1 MAYIGSPAA
10 PTIATVSDG
19 TVTSAKLDTNIAVDG
34 NLTVDTNTLYVDSTN
49 NRVGIGNSSPAQIL
63 EVKQLDQNAF
73 KGIRIN
79 NPNAYIGSAGIEFQ
93 VDATYCKAAIFQ
105 KRNYANGGGD
115 LIFAVDSSSDA
126 SNWVEADEKMRID
139 INGNLKFNSG
149 YGSAATAYG
158 CRAWVN
164 FNGTG
169 TVAIRAS
176 GNVSSIT
183 DNGTGNYTVNFTIAM
198 PDANYGWE
206 GSARFNT
213 TSEANGILST
223 RSNDAKTSS
232 TLQVRSF
239 DCAIASTTNPIDSS
253 EINVTVFR

>member
-1 MAYIGSPAA
+1 MGRSRDLA
-10 PTIATVSDG
+10 DG
-19 TVTSAKLDTNIAVDG
+19 TLAELNVDS
-34 NLTVDTNTLYVDSTN
+34 NTLYVDSTN
-49 NRVGIGNSSPAQIL
+49 NRVGIGTSSPTSALDVTGTVTADGSVTISDGTTAQLILDDTGQAQDWSLKAQSNYVGFFYGSTQVIEIDNSS
-63 EVKQLDQNAF
+63 
-73 KGIRIN
+73 
-79 NPNAYIGSAGIEFQ
+79 
-93 VDATYCKAAIFQ
+93 
-105 KRNYANGGGD
+105 
-115 LIFAVDSSSDA
+115 
-126 SNWVEADEKMRID
+126 
-139 INGNLKFNSG
+139 NLLFNSG
-149 YGSAATAYG
+149 YGSVAKAYG

-183 DNGTGNYTVNFTIAM
+183 DNGTGNYTVNFTTAM

-239 DCAIASTTNPIDSS
+239 DCAIASTSNPIDSS

>member
-1 MAYIGSPAA
+1 MGRSRDLA
-10 PTIATVSDG
+10 DG
-19 TVTSAKLDTNIAVDG
+19 TLAELNVDS
-34 NLTVDTNTLYVDSTN
+34 NTLYVDSTN
-49 NRVGIGNSSPAQIL
+49 NRVGIGTSSPTSALDVTGTVTADGSVTISDGTTAQLILDDTGQAQDWSLKAQSNYVGFFYGSTQVIEIDNSS
-63 EVKQLDQNAF
+63 
-73 KGIRIN
+73 
-79 NPNAYIGSAGIEFQ
+79 
-93 VDATYCKAAIFQ
+93 
-105 KRNYANGGGD
+105 
-115 LIFAVDSSSDA
+115 
-126 SNWVEADEKMRID
+126 
-139 INGNLKFNSG
+139 NLLFNSG
-149 YGSAATAYG
+149 YGSVAKAYG

-183 DNGTGNYTVNFTIAM
+183 DNGTGNYTVNFTLAM

-239 DCAIASTTNPIDSS
+239 DCAIASTSNPIDSS